1 MVTNDLG
8 EFRVSGL
15 MPGTYVLS
23 ANPDEGG
30 MRGILSGVAPGTQV
44 SGDSLGYAT
53 TYYPGTVSP
62 EQAEPIS
69 VGVGDVANVSFALST
84 ARLTRVSGTVRDSQG
99 RPVTGASSGS
109 DRARRPADGP

>member
-15 MPGTYVLS
+15 LPGTYVLS
-23 ANPDEGG
+23 ANPGDRG
-30 MRGILSGVAPGTQV
+30 MRGIVSGVAPGTQL

-53 TYYPGTVSP
+53 TYYPGAVSP

-69 VGVGDVANVSFALST
+69 VGVGDVANVSFAL
-84 ARLTRVSGTVRDSQG
+84 
-99 RPVTGASSGS
+99 
-109 DRARRPADGP
+109 